1 MVLEPECKIHGEW
14 NVGQIKY
21 YYELIADGTLLQ
33 DQNRPSM
40 WEVTT
45 LKLGQVKD
53 IPKED

>member
-1 MVLEPECKIHGEW
+1 MVLEPECKIHREW
-14 NVGQIKY
+14 QVGLIKY
-21 YYELIADGTLLQ
+21 YYELIADGILLQ

-45 LKLGQVKD
+45 SQLGQVKD